1 MAERTPFRESFMSR
15 KVAFITGA
23 SRGIG
28 KACAIDLAANGFDI
42 AVTARTV
49 KEGEWREH
57 SSTLK
62 ESDASV
68 LPGSIESTI
77 AEVEKRGAKALGV
90 AADLLDPASLG
101 AAVTRTLDVMGRIDV
116 VVHNGR
122 YIGPGHMDLFMDT
135 PMELL
140 RKQMEANVFAPLI
153 INQMVIPAMVA
164 QGGGIFI
171 NITSG
176 AAYGTPGNPAGKGGY
191 GLGYGMSKGAF
202 QRIAGFLNTEL
213 KDKGIKA
220 FNVQPGLIA
229 TERIGQDMAKFGI
242 KNDGAP
248 MEVPAKVV
256 TWLCTQPA
264 SETDRY
270 MYETIE
276 MQNFCDEKKLLPGW
290 SGPWKAPAGNTNYP
304 DLSAYNT
311 QRLGKG
317 EKLYS

>member
-1 MAERTPFRESFMSR
+1 MSR

-28 KACAIDLAANGFDI
+28 KACAIELAAHGFDI

-62 ESDASV
+62 DSDPSV

-77 AEVEKRGAKALGV
+77 AEVEKQGAKAFGV
-90 AADLLDPASLG
+90 AADLLDPASVG
-101 AAVTRTLDVMGRIDV
+101 AAVTKVLDTMGRIDV

-135 PMELL
+135 PIELL

-153 INQMVIPAMVA
+153 INQMVIPAMIA
-164 QGGGIFI
+164 QGGGTII

-176 AAYGTPGNPAGKGGY
+176 AAYGTPANPAGKGGY
-191 GLGYGMSKGAF
+191 GMGYGVSKGAF
-202 QRIAGFLNTEL
+202 QRIAGFINTEL
-213 KDKGIKA
+213 KDKGVKA

-256 TWLCTQPA
+256 RWLCTEPGA
-264 SETDRY
+264 DKY
-270 MYETIE
+270 LYETVE
-276 MQNFCDEKKLLPGW
+276 MQNFCDEKNLLPGW
-290 SGPWKAPAGNTNYP
+290 SGPWKPPPGNGNHP
-304 DLSAYNT
+304 DLSAYNL
-311 QRLGKG
+311 QRLNKG

>member
-1 MAERTPFRESFMSR
+1 MRR

-28 KACAIDLAANGFDI
+28 KACAVELAEAGFDV

-57 SSTLK
+57 ASTMN
-62 ESDASV
+62 STDPSV
-68 LPGSIESTI
+68 LPGSLETTL
-77 AEVEKRGAKALGV
+77 AEVERHGVKALGV

-101 AAVTRTLDVMGRIDV
+101 AAVTKVLDTLGRIDV
-116 VVHNGR
+116 IVHSGR
-122 YIGPGHMDLFMDT
+122 YIGPGNMDLFMDT
-135 PMELL
+135 PMEIL
-140 RKQMEANVFAPLI
+140 RKHVEASVFAPLI
-153 INQMVIPAMVA
+153 INQLAIPAMIA
-164 QGGGIFI
+164 GGGGVII

-176 AAYGTPGNPAGKGGY
+176 AAYATPANPAGKGGY
-191 GLGYGMSKGAF
+191 SLAAGISKAAF
-202 QRIAGFLNTEL
+202 HRIAGFINTEL
-213 KDKGIKA
+213 GDKNIRA

-256 TWLCTQPA
+256 RWLCTEMDA
-264 SETDRY
+264 EKY
-270 MYETIE
+270 LYETIE
-276 MQNFCDEKKLLPGW
+276 MQYFCWEKNLAPGW
-290 SGPWKAPAGNTNYP
+290 SGPWKPPPGNASYP
-304 DLSAYNT
+304 DLSGYNA
-311 QRLGKG
+311 QRLANG